1 MIGLGKDL
9 RKGNSTPKGLELEMS
24 RMCPKGEGRPASVQ
38 ATILQYLLCNTL
50 PFDFGQKAKLMHLQ
64 FTKNFTLSLKRIQYH
79 SCCEVLIF
87 ICTAHCS
94 ITIPANLPR
103 DALAFLTQIVISL
116 SNDASM
122 QGMFPSYHEYRH
134 NFQLWTFD
142 RTKYNICLCLLTWSI
157 VHRIIFFF
165 ILMRLSMC
173 PLQWILTAATVSYST
188 EKSDRI

>member
-1 MIGLGKDL
+1 
-9 RKGNSTPKGLELEMS
+9 
-24 RMCPKGEGRPASVQ
+24 
-38 ATILQYLLCNTL
+38 
-50 PFDFGQKAKLMHLQ
+50 MHLQ

-87 ICTAHCS
+87 ICTAYCS

-165 ILMRLSMC
+165 ILMSMC